1 MAKPNRPRDVNERA
15 KLIMDIATG
24 EIEDENPDSNKNP
37 AAVELGRLGGLKGG
51 KARAKKLSA
60 KQRKEITKKAAAKRW
75 GNK

>member
-37 AAVELGRLGGLKGG
+37 AAVELGRLGGLKGD

-60 KQRKEITKKAAAKRW
+60 KQRKEIAKKAAAKRW